1 MQFLVVDDS
10 AVDRKLLISLLR
22 EKGHQVDESTDT
34 AGILDNISAK
44 NYAAVFLD
52 IVMPE
57 QDGYKF
63 LRQLRANPAT
73 AKQYVILCS
82 SKKKPIEINYGLKK
96 AGADDYLTKP
106 VSRESLSE
114 VLDKIGS

>member
-10 AVDRKLLISLLR
+10 TVDRKFLVSILQHM
-22 EKGHQVDESTDT
+22 GHEVDESPNTT
-34 AGILDNISAK
+34 GVLDEIAVK

-63 LRQLRANPAT
+63 LRRLRSNPAT
-73 AKQYVILCS
+73 AKQPVILCS
-82 SKKKPIEINYGLKK
+82 SKKTPIEINYGIKR
-96 AGADDYLTKP
+96 AGADGYLTKP
-106 VSRESLSE
+106 VTRESLIA
-114 VLDKIGS
+114 VLQKVST